1 MSLWR
6 KNSAK
11 RLRVVRQISVYLERR
26 GEARCGEKA
35 QAVWVEEG
43 CGKGERETERKKGE
57 REQHMC

>member
-1 MSLWR
+1 M
-6 KNSAK
+6 
-11 RLRVVRQISVYLERR
+11 RQISVYLERR